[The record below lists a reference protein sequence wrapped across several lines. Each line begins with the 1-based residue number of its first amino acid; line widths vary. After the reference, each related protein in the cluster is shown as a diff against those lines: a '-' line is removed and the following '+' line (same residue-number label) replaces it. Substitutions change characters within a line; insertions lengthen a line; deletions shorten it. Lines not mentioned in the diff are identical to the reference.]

1 MNEIQIF
8 NYALWVAF
16 KKKKST
22 SYQKREWQKMVIST
36 LSLKFLASFITN
48 YNKLLY
54 TSPTLKDH
62 TKTKMIK
69 KVDTRYKLQV

>member
-1 MNEIQIF
+1 
-8 NYALWVAF
+8 
-16 KKKKST
+16 
-22 SYQKREWQKMVIST
+22 MVIST
-36 LSLKFLASFITN
+36 LSLKFLALFITN